1 MRAEAG
7 RPTGLRAATDEGL
20 ARENSRIRC
29 QLQIMDPTLP
39 FIDLHRH
46 LDGNVRLQ
54 TILDLGR
61 KHNIRL
67 PGDTIETLRPHV
79 QVTEVM
85 ADLVSWL
92 AKLHW
97 MIAVL
102 GDYDACRRIARENVE
117 DAKAEGLDYVELRFS
132 PYFMA
137 GPNRLDPVRVVEAVV
152 AGIEEGRAK
161 TGLPVKL
168 IGILSRTFGPEACR
182 IELEA
187 LLTQRSEFA
196 ALDLAGDEKNWPA
209 ELFEAHFKR
218 GRDAG
223 WAVTAHAG
231 EAGGA
236 PSVWAA
242 LRVLGA
248 TRIGH
253 GIRAIDD
260 PALLDHL
267 REKGVGLEINLTSN
281 VQTNTVPDF
290 AQHPMKRFLEL
301 GLLAT
306 LNTDDP
312 VISGID
318 LRHEYEHAAPAAGLT
333 KAQIVQAQRNAL
345 KISYLTKDERTTLE
359 RFKLRRSHASS
370 ESNPNVPLPSS

>member
-1 MRAEAG
+1 
-7 RPTGLRAATDEGL
+7 
-20 ARENSRIRC
+20 
-29 QLQIMDPTLP
+29 MDPTLP

-54 TILDLGR
+54 TILELGR
-61 KHNIRL
+61 QHGIPL

-79 QVTEVM
+79 QVDGVM
-85 ADLVSWL
+85 PDLVTWL
-92 AKLHW
+92 NKLHW

-102 GDYDACRRIARENVE
+102 ADYDACRRIARENVE
-117 DAKAEGLDYVELRFS
+117 DAHAEGIDYVELRFS

-137 GPNRLDPVRVVEAVV
+137 GPNQLNPAKVVEAVV

-161 TGLPVKL
+161 TGLKVNL
-168 IGILSRTFGPEACR
+168 IGILSRTFGSDACK

-187 LLTQRSEFA
+187 LLAHRSQLV
-196 ALDLAGDEKNWPA
+196 ALDLAGDEKNFPA
-209 ELFEAHFKR
+209 ELFVEHFKR

-223 WAVTAHAG
+223 WAITVHAG

-242 LRVLGA
+242 LRELGA

-260 PALLDHL
+260 PRLLDYLGENHI
-267 REKGVGLEINLTSN
+267 GLEVNRTSN
-281 VQTNTVPDF
+281 VQTNTVPGF
-290 AQHPMKRFLEL
+290 PAHPMKQFLTR
-301 GLLAT
+301 GLRAT

-312 VISGID
+312 VISAID
-318 LRHEYEHAAPAAGLT
+318 LRHEYEIAAPAAGLT
-333 KAQIVQAQRNAL
+333 PAEIRQAQRNAL
-345 KISYLTKDERTTLE
+345 EIAFLSPREKADLLATVAKKGSKGPR
-359 RFKLRRSHASS
+359 
-370 ESNPNVPLPSS
+370 

>member
-1 MRAEAG
+1 M
-7 RPTGLRAATDEGL
+7 PDK
-20 ARENSRIRC
+20 
-29 QLQIMDPTLP
+29 LP
-39 FIDLHRH
+39 LIDLHRH

-67 PGDTIETLRPHV
+67 PGDTVETLRPHV
-79 QVTEVM
+79 QVTGVM
-85 ADLVSWL
+85 PDLVTWL
-92 AKLHW
+92 NKLHW

-117 DAKAEGLDYVELRFS
+117 DAHAEGIDYVELRFS

-137 GPNRLDPVRVVEAVV
+137 GPNKLNPAKVTEAVV

-161 TGLPVKL
+161 TGLKVKL
-168 IGILSRTFGPEACR
+168 IGILSRTFGAEACKV
-182 IELEA
+182 ELEA
-187 LLTQRSEFA
+187 LLTQRAHLA
-196 ALDLAGDEKNWPA
+196 ALDLAGDEKNFPA
-209 ELFEAHFKR
+209 ELFVKHFKR

-223 WAVTAHAG
+223 WAITVHAG

-236 PSVWAA
+236 ASVWAA
-242 LRVLGA
+242 LKLLGA

-260 PALLDHL
+260 PKLLDHL
-267 REKGVGLEINLTSN
+267 AQHRIGLEVNLTSN
-281 VQTNTVPDF
+281 VQTNTVPSF
-290 AQHPMKRFLEL
+290 AAHPMKEFLRR

-306 LNTDDP
+306 INTDDP

-318 LRHEYEHAAPAAGLT
+318 LRHELEVAAPAAGLT
-333 KAQIVQAQRNAL
+333 PDEIAQARRNAVEIAFL
-345 KISYLTKDERTTLE
+345 PPPEKAALLNGTL
-359 RFKLRRSHASS
+359 
-370 ESNPNVPLPSS
+370 

>member
-1 MRAEAG
+1 
-7 RPTGLRAATDEGL
+7 
-20 ARENSRIRC
+20 
-29 QLQIMDPTLP
+29 MDPSLP

-61 KHNIRL
+61 QHNVEL

-79 QVTEVM
+79 QVEGVM
-85 ADLVSWL
+85 PDLVTWL

-102 GDYDACRRIARENVE
+102 GDQDACRRIARENVE
-117 DAKAEGLDYVELRFS
+117 DAKAEGLDYLELRFS

-137 GPNRLDPVRVVEAVV
+137 GPNQLDPTKVVEAVV

-161 TGLPVKL
+161 TGLRVNL

-187 LLTQRSEFA
+187 LLTQKSKLA

-209 ELFEAHFKR
+209 ELFVEHFKR

-223 WAVTAHAG
+223 WAITVHAG

-236 PSVWAA
+236 PSIWAA
-242 LRVLGA
+242 VQKLGA

-260 PALLDHL
+260 QKLLDYL
-267 REKGVGLEINLTSN
+267 REHRIGLEVNLTSN
-281 VQTNTVPDF
+281 VQTNTVPSF
-290 AQHPMKRFLEL
+290 AAHPMKQFLTR

-306 LNTDDP
+306 INTDDP
-312 VISGID
+312 VISAID
-318 LRHEYEHAAPAAGLT
+318 LRHEYECAAPAAGLT
-333 KAQIVQAQRNAL
+333 ATEIRQAQQNAL
-345 KISYLTKDERTTLE
+345 EIAYLSPAEKKTLAQ
-359 RFKLRRSHASS
+359 KARSKT
-370 ESNPNVPLPSS
+370 

>member
-1 MRAEAG
+1 
-7 RPTGLRAATDEGL
+7 
-20 ARENSRIRC
+20 
-29 QLQIMDPTLP
+29 MDPYFPL
-39 FIDLHRH
+39 IDLHRH

-61 KHNIRL
+61 QHGIKL

-79 QVTEVM
+79 EVSGVM
-85 ADLVSWL
+85 PDLVSWL
-92 AKLHW
+92 NKLHW

-117 DAKAEGLDYVELRFS
+117 DAWAEGLDYVELRFS

-152 AGIEEGRAK
+152 AGIGEGRAK
-161 TGLPVKL
+161 TGLKVKI
-168 IGILSRTFGPEACR
+168 IGILSRTFGPEACT

-187 LLTQRSEFA
+187 LLTQRA
-196 ALDLAGDEKNWPA
+196 HLTALDLAGDEKNWPA
-209 ELFEAHFKR
+209 ELFVEHFKR

-223 WAVTAHAG
+223 WAVTVHAG

-236 PSVWAA
+236 ASVWAA
-242 LRVLGA
+242 VHELGA

-260 PALLDHL
+260 PKLIEHL
-267 REKGVGLEINLTSN
+267 RGQRIGLEINLTSN
-281 VQTNTVPDF
+281 VQTNTVADF
-290 AQHPMKRFLEL
+290 ASHPMKQFLAH

-306 LNTDDP
+306 INTDDP
-312 VISGID
+312 VISGIN
-318 LRHEYEHAAPAAGLT
+318 LRHEYAVAAPAAGLT
-333 KAQIVQAQRNAL
+333 PDEIRLAQQHALTIAFLSAEERAALRAQ
-345 KISYLTKDERTTLE
+345 TK
-359 RFKLRRSHASS
+359 RRGS
-370 ESNPNVPLPSS
+370 PDGGQP